1 MTFELPLKGG
11 TKGSVAEA
19 GITRPSRLC
28 QIASLPRP
36 AGVPDFNGLL
46 IVPAGCCGSV
56 EGVAEA
62 GFASVP
68 CGGVAFEAGL
78 SFGC

>member
-1 MTFELPLKGG
+1 MTFELPLKGA

-62 GFASVP
+62 GFASVR
-68 CGGVAFEAGL
+68 CGAVDFDAGL